1 MGYWPGTRIKGIRNP
16 LGWRRE
22 APKLNPRDIVP
33 WPGNGIKG
41 IRNPLGWWRG
51 SKMNPLDTVS
61 GPGHGIKGI
70 RDLGWVTGGINIEF
84 P

>member
-1 MGYWPGTRIKGIRNP
+1 
-16 LGWRRE
+16 
-22 APKLNPRDIVP
+22 
-33 WPGNGIKG
+33 
-41 IRNPLGWWRG
+41 
-51 SKMNPLDTVS
+51 MNPLDTVS